1 MSQEVRELAYSPIL
15 WAVTITA
22 ISLVLILAT
31 FYLVKAVK
39 VSKEMGITQKQL
51 KDAAKTSAIAS
62 IGPTIVICVGMISLL
77 VMVGAPTAWMRLSVI
92 GDITQE
98 LMAVGFST
106 DAYGL
111 TATAESITPEILQI
125 AVFLMAI
132 ACIGYLTI
140 PVFLAGKIEV
150 FVKKPGSKG
159 GAGTTGII
167 AIAAV
172 IGCYAYVDAPY
183 LIALNAGTVAMIV
196 GFLAMLI
203 LQSIQV
209 KFKQEWLN
217 AWGMIIAMFVGMG
230 AGAVVA

>member
-62 IGPTIVICVGMISLL
+62 IGPT
-77 VMVGAPTAWMRLSVI
+77 MVGAPTAWMRLSVI

-98 LMAVGFST
+98 LMAVGFAT

-150 FVKKPGSKG
+150 FVKKLGSKG

>member
-31 FYLVKAVK
+31 FYLVKAVN

-77 VMVGAPTAWMRLSVI
+77 VMIGAPTAWMRLSVI

-98 LMAVGFST
+98 LMAVGFAT

-132 ACIGYLTI
+132 ACIGYHYRFLYFWQAKSRYLLKNWVLKVEPAQRELLPLRLYRLLRICRCTLSYCI
-140 PVFLAGKIEV
+140 KCWNCGDDSRIFGNAYTPVN
-150 FVKKPGSKG
+150 
-159 GAGTTGII
+159 TG
-167 AIAAV
+167 
-172 IGCYAYVDAPY
+172 
-183 LIALNAGTVAMIV
+183 
-196 GFLAMLI
+196 
-203 LQSIQV
+203 
-209 KFKQEWLN
+209 
-217 AWGMIIAMFVGMG
+217 
-230 AGAVVA
+230 